1 MKTARLISSVAQVGL
16 LCLSLV
22 ACSGKSGET
31 TAASSAPATPAAMN
45 APATAAAQPT
55 SRPTGSENNPTG
67 DIPDTQKYVGYS
79 ATGVYRVEVPE
90 GWARSVNGNTVTF
103 INNRDGE
110 AITLV
115 NASAPPAA
123 SLSSAPAKAVLATA
137 HAPSGSNV
145 RIVPVTKTRRVILL
159 SFASDS
165 DVNPVTGT
173 KARLLNKA
181 YIFYDKGHI
190 ATLHLW
196 APIKSDNGD
205 PWEHMA
211 QSFQWL

>member
-1 MKTARLISSVAQVGL
+1 MNNAQ
-16 LCLSLV
+16 
-22 ACSGKSGET
+22 
-31 TAASSAPATPAAMN
+31 
-45 APATAAAQPT
+45 ATAAAQPT

-67 DIPDTQKYVGYS
+67 DIPDTQKYIGYS

-103 INNRDGE
+103 TNNRDGE

-115 NASAPPAA
+115 NASAPPAV
-123 SLSSAPAKAVLATA
+123 SLSSAPVKAVLATA
-137 HAPSGSNV
+137 HVPSGANV

-159 SFASDS
+159 SFSSDS
-165 DVNPVTGT
+165 DVNAVTGT

-181 YIFYDKGHI
+181 YVFYDKGHI

-211 QSFQWL
+211 QSFKWL